1 MHTDNRTLFSLFPS
15 FLSSCLHSRN
25 FMQDTMNK
33 MVSSVRHGVLG
44 PDDASRTIHECAA
57 MLGLELA
64 SQLPEDTIVIA
75 GMRKNATRTDL
86 IVAFREF
93 GEIEVAAISSN
104 LRGFGKCPAVD
115 CWLLDS
121 VSCPYLF
128 VSQTLTNEI
137 YIPTHHALVIINTI
151 IHTCTPSNRP
161 REVRLS

>member
-1 MHTDNRTLFSLFPS
+1 
-15 FLSSCLHSRN
+15 
-25 FMQDTMNK
+25 MQDTMNK

-104 LRGFGKCPAVD
+104 LRGFGKCSAVD
-115 CWLLDS
+115 CWTACLVPTCSFLK
-121 VSCPYLF
+121 
-128 VSQTLTNEI
+128 TLTNEI